1 MATQFFIWVRER
13 LSNGSAAL
21 STLAKGWKKRQMI
34 RTVGQL
40 GGTPALQQPSQR
52 RRKVVKETANEHTHH
67 PGHATGSWV

>member
-52 RRKVVKETANEHTHH
+52 
-67 PGHATGSWV
+67 

>member
-21 STLAKGWKKRQMI
+21 SMLAKGWKKRQMI

-40 GGTPALQQPSQR
+40 RGLPPFSSP
-52 RRKVVKETANEHTHH
+52 ANED
-67 PGHATGSWV
+67 GRW